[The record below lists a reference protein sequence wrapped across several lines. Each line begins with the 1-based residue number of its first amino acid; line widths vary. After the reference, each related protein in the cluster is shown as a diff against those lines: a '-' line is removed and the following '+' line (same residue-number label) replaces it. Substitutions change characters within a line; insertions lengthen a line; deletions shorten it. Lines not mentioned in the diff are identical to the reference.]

1 MQRQKRKNRIA
12 RKLNRVMAYIYVPLL
27 FSFIAYGVIYILA
40 SDLIGI
46 ATNAMSLIIADEAPD
61 FETEYN
67 SVFIKDS
74 VELQEDESGE
84 LTVKRSE
91 VGMAEYGD
99 LYAYVRCTRIALD
112 APVYKGDDDNILKL
126 GIGQNFASGQPGFGK
141 LILLSGHNNTYFNA
155 LKNIEL
161 EDIIEI
167 ETSYGIY
174 QYKVNDMKVV
184 NASDETAYDF
194 GIDHE
199 QLILYTCYPFDM
211 LSSTPYRYFVYADLV
226 SGPKFVD

>member
-1 MQRQKRKNRIA
+1 
-12 RKLNRVMAYIYVPLL
+12 MAYIYVPLL
-27 FSFIAYGVIYILA
+27 FSFMAYGVIFLLA

-46 ATNAMSLIIADEAPD
+46 ATNAMSLIIADEAPN

-67 SVFIKDS
+67 SVFVKDS
-74 VELQEDESGE
+74 VELQEDESGD

-91 VGMAEYGD
+91 VGIAEYGD

-161 EDIIEI
+161 EDIIDIMGGSYTAGVLLI

-184 NASDETAYDF
+184 NAYDETAYDF